1 MVEIVLELAF
11 LYEHLPHYIYTVAP
25 KALLPWNILLRTFG
39 KKALLINARVLNFLS
54 PMRAHMNMARFPLS
68 WCWFHMYHLLC
79 YSYRQW
85 REEHSKPEV
94 TVWVS
99 VVSPKVFADG
109 KWLIFRTADER
120 MPGGYQ
126 EIRNHYKYLACRL
139 TSLMEPGVH
148 WCLLWL
154 LLCCCYKGSTDIL
167 LPQKLGSACIPCPSI
182 FHYFVFSC
190 SLGRKAES

>member
-1 MVEIVLELAF
+1 MST
-11 LYEHLPHYIYTVAP
+11 YITTSIW
-25 KALLPWNILLRTFG
+25 LLPRLFCHEISYLKHLR
-39 KKALLINARVLNFLS
+39 KKALLINARIFNFLS
-54 PMRAHMNMARFPLS
+54 PMRAHIWIWQS
-68 WCWFHMYHLLC
+68 FHCPDASFIYDHLLW
-79 YSYRQW
+79 YSYRQR
-85 REEHSKPEV
+85 REEHSKTEV